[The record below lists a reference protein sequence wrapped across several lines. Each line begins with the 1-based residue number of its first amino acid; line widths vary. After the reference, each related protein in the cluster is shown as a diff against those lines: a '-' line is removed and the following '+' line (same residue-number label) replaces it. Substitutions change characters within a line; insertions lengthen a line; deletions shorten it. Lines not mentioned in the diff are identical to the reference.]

1 MTGIKLRSYDAASPD
16 DPITIAKLARSL
28 RTLLSADDYN
38 EILPVL
44 RDRG

>member
-1 MTGIKLRSYDAASPD
+1 MTGIKLRSYDAASLD
-16 DPITIAKLARSL
+16 DPIITAKLARAL
-28 RTLLSADDYN
+28 RTLLSTDDYN